1 MIVEPKPAYSFEAEA
16 TYLISGGL
24 GGLGRSIARWMVSRG
39 AKNLL
44 LLSRSGPVVDKSRIL
59 VEELRRSGARID
71 APVCDI
77 ADATSLERVLQS
89 YEKTMPPIR
98 GCIQS
103 SMVLRVCPNRLIF
116 TRACAY

>member
-1 MIVEPKPAYSFEAEA
+1 MIVEPKNAYTFEAEA

-59 VEELRRSGARID
+59 VEELRRRGARIE
-71 APVCDI
+71 APVCDVT
-77 ADATSLERVLQS
+77 DAISLERVLQS

-103 SMVLRVCPNRLIF
+103 SMVLRVCHNRLIF
-116 TRACAY
+116 M

>member
-1 MIVEPKPAYSFEAEA
+1 MIVDPKPPYSFEAEA

-44 LLSRSGPVVDKSRIL
+44 LLSRSGPVVDKSRRL
-59 VEELRRSGARID
+59 VEELRRSGARIE
-71 APVCDI
+71 APRCDV
-77 ADATSLERVLQS
+77 ADAISLKRVLQS

-98 GCIQS
+98 GCIQG
-103 SMVLRVCPNRLIF
+103 SMVLRVGQKPHF
-116 TRACAY
+116 